1 MRISLEPELAD
12 NLLIGFGVKEVHYY
26 VHGRGRGHATR
37 ALSVIPALKQAGYQ
51 LKVFAGRAALPLLS
65 QCIRCGPIH
74 SLMPGELFLTLPK
87 LLQRSV
93 WACTRGLRISPLAV
107 ISDGDLPSSV
117 ASSLAGIPV
126 IAIGHG
132 LIFSHCERPEGVD
145 SEAWAREAK
154 KATRASR
161 GSVRQVP
168 VSFCPLSTNAPS
180 TTLARPPLSLPER
193 RRQGRGGVV
202 CYFRDDNARH
212 VLTALRACGV
222 TPIVFSDVA
231 ESRAARVPGVRYERM
246 QRQRFVDALAEADAV
261 VSSAGHQL
269 INEALHL
276 GLPHLALYA
285 AHDDEQRLNVEL
297 LRAARLG
304 DGAPLESVDRAH
316 VLHFLGRLPELG
328 SLRTELALNRSL
340 PRLDDVVVNL
350 LAQFEQG
357 APPRVQR
364 SA

>member
-1 MRISLEPELAD
+1 MAG
-12 NLLIGFGVKEVHYY
+12 NLLTGFGVKEVHYY

-37 ALSVIPALKQAGYQ
+37 ALSVIPALKQAGYRLQ
-51 LKVFAGRAALPLLS
+51 VFAGRSALPLLKECM
-65 QCIRCGPIH
+65 QCGPIH

-93 WACTRGLRISPLAV
+93 WACTRGLRTAPLAV

-145 SEAWAREAK
+145 AQAWAREAK
-154 KATRASR
+154 KATLASC
-161 GSVRQVP
+161 GSTRQVP
-168 VSFCPLSTNAPS
+168 VSFCPLATHGPR
-180 TTLARPPLSLPER
+180 TTLARPLLSLPAR

-202 CYFRDDNARH
+202 CYFRDDNAGH
-212 VLTALRACGV
+212 VLSALRACGV

-231 ESRAARVPGVRYERM
+231 ASGAARVAGVRYERM
-246 QRQRFVDALAEADAV
+246 HRQRFVDALAEADAV

-269 INEALHL
+269 ISEALQL

-285 AHDDEQRLNVEL
+285 ADDNEQRLNVEL
-297 LRAARLG
+297 LRAACLG
-304 DGAPLESVDRAH
+304 DGAPLETVDRAH

-328 SLRTELALNRSL
+328 SLRAELAAKRSL
-340 PRLDDVVVNL
+340 PRLDDVVLNL
-350 LAQFEQG
+350 LGQLEQSEQSQF
-357 APPRVQR
+357 RR
-364 SA
+364 SG